1 MTGWVDAVLQWPLS
15 VSVTALVALS
25 ALVSWLAT
33 RAVRRIWP
41 QPAFKDNHELVG
53 FTYAVYGLIY
63 GVLLAFTIVVAWQ
76 RFAETEQLVMH
87 EATLLSELWRDSVVA
102 RPFVRDDVQKNL
114 IAYAQS
120 VIDDEWPVMAH
131 GRAHPQTERLYSRLW
146 ALTYHFEPSTKLQ
159 EAYMGEFLARMNEL
173 SAARRL
179 RILHSRMEIHGVLWV
194 VLVIGAV
201 PTVSYPLLFSSKH
214 AWVQT
219 AITGSI
225 LVIVTLGLLVALA
238 LQTPFSGEVSISP
251 EAFRELLESFRH
263 RLLTDPSALSPINA
277 EP

>member
-15 VSVTALVALS
+15 VSVTVLVALC

-179 RILHSRMEIHGVLWV
+179 RILHSRMEIHGVLWL

-201 PTVSYPLLFSSKH
+201 PTVAYPLLFSSRH
-214 AWVQT
+214 AWVQA

-225 LVIVTLGLLVALA
+225 MVIVTLGLMVTLA

-251 EAFRELLESFRH
+251 EAFRELLESFH
-263 RLLTDPSALSPINA
+263 SRLLTDPSALSPLG
-277 EP
+277 P

>member
-1 MTGWVDAVLQWPLS
+1 
-15 VSVTALVALS
+15 LS

-41 QPAFKDNHELVG
+41 HPAFKDNHELVG

-179 RILHSRMEIHGVLWV
+179 RILHSRMEIHGVLWM

-201 PTVSYPLLFSSKH
+201 PTVAYPLLFSSKH
-214 AWVQT
+214 AWVQM

-225 LVIVTLGLLVALA
+225 TVIVTLGLLVTLA

-251 EAFRELLESFRH
+251 EAFRELLESFH
-263 RLLTDPSALSPINA
+263 SRLLTDPSALSPLNA

>member
-1 MTGWVDAVLQWPLS
+1 MTSWVDEVLQWPLS
-15 VSVTALVALS
+15 VSFAALVALS

-41 QPAFKDNHELVG
+41 HPSFKDNHELVG

-87 EATLLSELWRDSVVA
+87 EATLLSELWRDAVVA
-102 RPFVRDDVQKNL
+102 RPFMRDDIEKNL

-120 VIDDEWPVMAH
+120 VIDDEWPAMAH
-131 GRAHPQTERLYSRLW
+131 GRAHPQTERLYARLW

-179 RILHSRMEIHGVLWV
+179 RILHSRMGIHAVLWL

-201 PTVSYPLLFSSKH
+201 PTVAYPLLFSSKH
-214 AWVQT
+214 AWVQA

-225 LVIVTLGLLVALA
+225 MVIVTLGLLVALS
-238 LQTPFSGEVSISP
+238 LQTPFSGEVSIAP
-251 EAFRELLESFRH
+251 DAFREVLESFRN
-263 RLLTDPSALSPINA
+263 RLLTDPSALSPIS
-277 EP
+277 P

>member
-1 MTGWVDAVLQWPLS
+1 
-15 VSVTALVALS
+15 
-25 ALVSWLAT
+25 
-33 RAVRRIWP
+33 
-41 QPAFKDNHELVG
+41 
-53 FTYAVYGLIY
+53 
-63 GVLLAFTIVVAWQ
+63 
-76 RFAETEQLVMH
+76 
-87 EATLLSELWRDSVVA
+87 
-102 RPFVRDDVQKNL
+102 
-114 IAYAQS
+114 
-120 VIDDEWPVMAH
+120 
-131 GRAHPQTERLYSRLW
+131 
-146 ALTYHFEPSTKLQ
+146 
-159 EAYMGEFLARMNEL
+159 MGEFLARMNEL

>member
-1 MTGWVDAVLQWPLS
+1 MTGWVDAVLEWPLS
-15 VSVTALVALS
+15 VSVAVLVALS

-33 RAVRRIWP
+33 RAVRRTWP
-41 QPAFKDNHELVG
+41 HPAFKDNHELVG

-114 IAYAQS
+114 VAYAQS
-120 VIDDEWPVMAH
+120 VIDDEWPAMAH
-131 GRAHPQTERLYSRLW
+131 GRAHPQTERLYARLW

-179 RILHSRMEIHGVLWV
+179 RILHSRMEIHGVLWL

-201 PTVSYPLLFSSKH
+201 PTVAYPLLFSSKH

-225 LVIVTLGLLVALA
+225 MVIVTLGLLVTLA
-238 LQTPFSGEVSISP
+238 LQTPFGGEVSISP
-251 EAFRELLESFRH
+251 DAFRELLESFRS
-263 RLLTDPSALSPINA
+263 RLLTDPSALSPIG
-277 EP
+277 P

>member
-15 VSVTALVALS
+15 VSVTVLVALC

-120 VIDDEWPVMAH
+120 VIDDEWPVMAR

-179 RILHSRMEIHGVLWV
+179 RILHSRMEIHGVLWL

-201 PTVSYPLLFSSKH
+201 PTVAYPLLFSSKH

-225 LVIVTLGLLVALA
+225 LVIVTLGLMVTLA

-251 EAFRELLESFRH
+251 EAFRELLESFH
-263 RLLTDPSALSPINA
+263 SRLLTDPSALSPLG
-277 EP
+277 P

>member
-15 VSVTALVALS
+15 VSVTVLVALC

-102 RPFVRDDVQKNL
+102 RPFMRGDIEQSL

-179 RILHSRMEIHGVLWV
+179 RILHSRMEIHGVLWL

-201 PTVSYPLLFSSKH
+201 PTVVYPLLFSSKH
-214 AWVQT
+214 AWVQA

-225 LVIVTLGLLVALA
+225 LAIVTLGLMVTLA
-238 LQTPFSGEVSISP
+238 LQTPFRGEVSIPSD
-251 EAFRELLESFRH
+251 AFREVLESFH
-263 RLLTDPSALSPINA
+263 NRLLTDPSTLSPIG
-277 EP
+277 P

>member
-1 MTGWVDAVLQWPLS
+1 MTGWMDAVLEWPLS
-15 VSVTALVALS
+15 VSVAALVALS
-25 ALVSWLAT
+25 ALLSWLAT
-33 RAVRRIWP
+33 RVVRRIWP

-102 RPFVRDDVQKNL
+102 RPVMRDDIEQSL

-120 VIDDEWPVMAH
+120 VIDDEWPAMAH
-131 GRAHPQTERLYSRLW
+131 GRAHPQTERLYARLW

-179 RILHSRMEIHGVLWV
+179 RILHSRMEIHGVLWL

-201 PTVSYPLLFSSKH
+201 PTVAYPLLFSSRH

-225 LVIVTLGLLVALA
+225 LVIVTLGLLVTLA
-238 LQTPFSGEVSISP
+238 LQTPFRGEVSIAP
-251 EAFRELLESFRH
+251 DAFREVLESFRN
-263 RLLTDPSALSPINA
+263 RLLTDPSALNPINA
-277 EP
+277 GP

>member
-41 QPAFKDNHELVG
+41 HPAFKDSHELAG

-194 VLVIGAV
+194 VLVIGVV

-225 LVIVTLGLLVALA
+225 LVIVTLGLWVTLA

-263 RLLTDPSALSPINA
+263 RLLTDPSALSPINS